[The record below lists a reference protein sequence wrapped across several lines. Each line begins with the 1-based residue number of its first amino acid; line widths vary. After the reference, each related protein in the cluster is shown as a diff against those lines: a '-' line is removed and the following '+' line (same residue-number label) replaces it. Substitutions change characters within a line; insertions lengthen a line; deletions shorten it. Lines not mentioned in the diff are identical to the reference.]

1 MLKLVVMTF
10 LKVLSKF
17 VDSNTSG
24 SKIVDQFIRKNNL
37 NWIPYNNLKN
47 IEYLNKG
54 GFGTIY
60 KAIHRIEGEDFEV
73 ILRHFDYLDNSDESL
88 KEFLNELKIIKYA
101 EIIKIYGFTKNP
113 NTLNYM
119 LMMKYTSE
127 GLNKIHEEGL
137 IHYNFHDGNILCHK
151 YEEENTYGVFISDYI
166 GLHYL
171 TKSFLKENDIYGIIP
186 FMAPEILRGQPYTQA
201 SDIYNFSMVMWEFI
215 SGIPPFN
222 DKAHDFQL
230 ALSICKGERPEII
243 ENTPQCYIDLMKKC
257 WDEDPL
263 KRPSTKEIL
272 DIFNAWVLLPFRAKA
287 KEINEELKSNIMEFI
302 NAPIEHNNHIVKSH
316 PQACYTSHLLDFT
329 SKELNEILESQELKS
344 FEMNQKD
351 DTKQKLLKLE
361 RIAETY
367 YQSSQN
373 ELKEKQ
379 LAYQNIQIELANL
392 QQLFEQENQNLINIT
407 EKQVLANNLKQIS
420 QEKTNLQDK
429 LVQSETQE
437 LKFQQFKNQLSQS
450 QINYKQIEERN
461 LKLENELVNLQQRN
475 FQFEQDN
482 QNLRLDL
489 ALQLKKSAEKENTL
503 QLQITY
509 LQNEKQALDGDLTE
523 QLDQN
528 KLVNHQVQ
536 NQIDQLMQEKIGL
549 KERLT
554 QTEVNFQELE
564 FKLSHSQ
571 ANYKKVKQEK
581 IQLCNRLDDLSQD
594 QKLTVK
600 LKAKSEK
607 EKAEMEKEKAD
618 VKKEKIELEKG
629 KAELEKEKAEMKKEF
644 AQLKQKLNIEEQIK
658 MQLTQALQIKEDK
671 INELEQRLIDLDY
684 ERIKKLKVKE
694 NELISGKNIKEIH
707 KEREAKQK
715 EIDEL
720 QQELLTTSASYD
732 TNRKKQVLNQV
743 NNFLKAKG
751 KFLTLWEEAIEK
763 LQDCFNQLESSINK
777 VRNTIGSTRKI
788 STLTDKYTKE
798 FQSILTKYSDEVLQL
813 NKDDYYSLKYIVQK
827 NKELEFSLMIENIL
841 KLNDFNF
848 DNYKIFKFATN
859 SQEGT
864 MMQLNSNM
872 MAEDINSLRKNLDEL
887 KLELKQEEKELRN
900 LEA

>member
-1 MLKLVVMTF
+1 
-10 LKVLSKF
+10 
-17 VDSNTSG
+17 
-24 SKIVDQFIRKNNL
+24 
-37 NWIPYNNLKN
+37 
-47 IEYLNKG
+47 
-54 GFGTIY
+54 
-60 KAIHRIEGEDFEV
+60 
-73 ILRHFDYLDNSDESL
+73 
-88 KEFLNELKIIKYA
+88 
-101 EIIKIYGFTKNP
+101 
-113 NTLNYM
+113 
-119 LMMKYTSE
+119 
-127 GLNKIHEEGL
+127 
-137 IHYNFHDGNILCHK
+137 
-151 YEEENTYGVFISDYI
+151 
-166 GLHYL
+166 
-171 TKSFLKENDIYGIIP
+171 
-186 FMAPEILRGQPYTQA
+186 
-201 SDIYNFSMVMWEFI
+201 
-215 SGIPPFN
+215 
-222 DKAHDFQL
+222 
-230 ALSICKGERPEII
+230 
-243 ENTPQCYIDLMKKC
+243 
-257 WDEDPL
+257 
-263 KRPSTKEIL
+263 
-272 DIFNAWVLLPFRAKA
+272 
-287 KEINEELKSNIMEFI
+287 
-302 NAPIEHNNHIVKSH
+302 
-316 PQACYTSHLLDFT
+316 
-329 SKELNEILESQELKS
+329 
-344 FEMNQKD
+344 MNQKD

-379 LAYQNIQIELANL
+379 LAYQNIQIKLANL

-461 LKLENELVNLQQRN
+461 LKL
-475 FQFEQDN
+475 
-482 QNLRLDL
+482 DL

-503 QLQITY
+503 QLQITH

>member
-1 MLKLVVMTF
+1 
-10 LKVLSKF
+10 
-17 VDSNTSG
+17 
-24 SKIVDQFIRKNNL
+24 
-37 NWIPYNNLKN
+37 
-47 IEYLNKG
+47 
-54 GFGTIY
+54 
-60 KAIHRIEGEDFEV
+60 
-73 ILRHFDYLDNSDESL
+73 
-88 KEFLNELKIIKYA
+88 
-101 EIIKIYGFTKNP
+101 
-113 NTLNYM
+113 
-119 LMMKYTSE
+119 
-127 GLNKIHEEGL
+127 
-137 IHYNFHDGNILCHK
+137 
-151 YEEENTYGVFISDYI
+151 
-166 GLHYL
+166 
-171 TKSFLKENDIYGIIP
+171 
-186 FMAPEILRGQPYTQA
+186 
-201 SDIYNFSMVMWEFI
+201 
-215 SGIPPFN
+215 
-222 DKAHDFQL
+222 
-230 ALSICKGERPEII
+230 
-243 ENTPQCYIDLMKKC
+243 
-257 WDEDPL
+257 
-263 KRPSTKEIL
+263 
-272 DIFNAWVLLPFRAKA
+272 
-287 KEINEELKSNIMEFI
+287 MEFI

-361 RIAETY
+361 RIAET
-367 YQSSQN
+367 SSQN
-373 ELKEKQ
+373 ESKEKQ
-379 LAYQNIQIELANL
+379 LAYQNIQTELANL

-489 ALQLKKSAEKENTL
+489 ALQSKKSAEKENTL

-564 FKLSHSQ
+564 FKLSYSQ

-581 IQLCNRLDDLSQD
+581 IQLCNRLNDLSQD

-827 NKELEFSLMIENIL
+827 NKEFEFSLMIENIL